1 MPDRALTVTQLN
13 EYVGTLLSGDPLLRG
28 LKVRGELS
36 GFKRHTSGH
45 IYFSLKDEGAVV
57 RCVMFRAA
65 AQSLNF
71 VPQDGMRVLVGGY
84 AALYVRDGQYQLYG
98 QSMQKEGE
106 GELYRR
112 FLLLKTKLE
121 ALGYFNPDHKRHIPL
136 LPKCVGIV
144 TSPTGAALQ
153 DILQIIR
160 RRYPRMDVQICPVLV
175 QGAGAA
181 DDIAAGIRSLN
192 RMGKASVLITGR
204 GGGSIEDLWAFNEV
218 AVAKAIY
225 ESRIPVISA
234 VGHETDFSIAD
245 FTADLRAPTPSAA
258 AELCVPEYDS
268 LLQRMD
274 ELVSE
279 RLPRALNRSICA
291 KRDRLLL
298 LLHARG
304 FSAAEHSVALKRQ
317 ILENI
322 IRRLHIAAAHSLQ
335 EKRAVMRG
343 LVQRLQP
350 LSPDAALVRGFA
362 MVRDGTGNILSSI
375 SDLAPEMEIT
385 IRMHGGEA
393 NARIEHIRR
402 TAQAGEKR
410 GRKKIDPQG

>member
-1 MPDRALTVTQLN
+1 MGDRAITVTQLN

-28 LKVRGELS
+28 LKVTGEIS

-45 IYFSLKDEGAVV
+45 IYFSLKDETAVV

-65 AQSLNF
+65 AQSLDF
-71 VPQDGMRVLVGGY
+71 VPQDGMRVLTGGY
-84 AALYVRDGQYQLYG
+84 ASLYVRDGQYQLYV

-121 ALGYFNPDHKRHIPL
+121 AMGYFNPDHKRPIPY
-136 LPKCVGIV
+136 LPRCVGIV

-160 RRYPRMDVQICPVLV
+160 RRFPNMDVQICPVLV

-181 DDIAAGIRSLN
+181 EDIAAGIRAMN
-192 RMGKASVLITGR
+192 RLSRASVLIVGR
-204 GGGSIEDLWAFNEV
+204 GGGSIEDLWAFNEP

-258 AELCVPEYDS
+258 AELCVPQYDS
-268 LLQRMD
+268 LLQHTD
-274 ELVSE
+274 ALISE
-279 RLPRALNRSICA
+279 RLPRALSRSISA

-304 FSAAEHSVALKRQ
+304 FSAAEHSLILKRQ
-317 ILENI
+317 ILGNTVS
-322 IRRLHIAAAHSLQ
+322 RLHIAVAHSMQ
-335 EKRAVMRG
+335 GKCAVTRG
-343 LVQRLQP
+343 LMQRLQP
-350 LSPDAALVRGFA
+350 LSPDAALQRGFA
-362 MVRDGTGNILSSI
+362 IVTSSEGKVLSSI
-375 SDLAPEMEIT
+375 SDVAPEAEI
-385 IRMHGGEA
+385 ILRMKGGEA
-393 NARIEHIRR
+393 DARVGKTR
-402 TAQAGEKR
+402 TYEQTV
-410 GRKKIDPQG
+410 

>member
-28 LKVRGELS
+28 LKVQGELS

-45 IYFSLKDEGAVV
+45 IYFSLKDETAVV
-57 RCVMFRAA
+57 RCVMFRTA

-71 VPQDGMRVLVGGY
+71 VPQDGMRVLATGY
-84 AALYVRDGQYQLYG
+84 AALYVRDGQYQLYV

-121 ALGYFNPDHKRHIPL
+121 AMGYFNPDHKRPIPF
-136 LPKCVGIV
+136 LPQCVGIV

-160 RRYPRMDVQICPVLV
+160 RRFPRMDMQICPVLV

-181 DDIAAGIRSLN
+181 ENIAAGIRAMNQLG
-192 RMGKASVLITGR
+192 RASVLIVGR

-218 AVAKAIY
+218 VVAKAIY
-225 ESRIPVISA
+225 ESHIPVISA

-258 AELCVPEYDS
+258 AELCVPEYDA
-268 LLQRMD
+268 LLQHTD
-274 ELVSE
+274 GLVSE
-279 RLPRALNRSICA
+279 RLPRALNRSIVA

-317 ILENI
+317 ILENTI
-322 IRRLHIAAAHSLQ
+322 KRLRIAAAHSLLGQ
-335 EKRAVMRG
+335 RAVIRG
-343 LVQRLQP
+343 LIQRLQP
-350 LSPDAALVRGFA
+350 LSPDAALQRGFA
-362 MVRDGTGNILSSI
+362 MVGDGAGNILSSI
-375 SDLAPEMEIT
+375 SDLAPDMEIM

-393 NARIEHIRR
+393 NARVEHIQPNG
-402 TAQAGEKR
+402 T
-410 GRKKIDPQG
+410 GR